1 MTSSK
6 NSGHGGRFAAELPG
20 AGPATS
26 PAPAES
32 LERKKT
38 LLHFLPGPALF
49 VLALLIPPPEGVT
62 EIGMR
67 SLAIFL
73 WVMAWWIA
81 EPVPLAT
88 TAFLALGLLVLCGV
102 FPLERA
108 FGFWAHWVNL
118 FLIGACI
125 IGQAMNIH
133 GLNKRFAYWIMS
145 RRMIG
150 NSPWRLMMALLW
162 GCALLSAIASNT
174 VCTILFTSIALS
186 FIRNFNI
193 APRSRY
199 SVALLVGVPWAA
211 SIGGTATPVGAASHL
226 YSLGLLRDLDFHVRF
241 LPWMM
246 FGVPMMLIA
255 MAAMMLVI
263 RLIFRPEFEKVQI
276 SSSFAREQLLR
287 LGPLRRGEKISA
299 AVLLTALSLWMLP
312 DLVHFLMEPSH
323 PLALWVQD
331 RLSWAVVALL
341 AAMSL
346 FVIPV
351 DWKEKRFAMTW
362 DEAVKGVQWGVL
374 AIVAGALAI
383 GTALSST
390 EVGLGQLFIKGI
402 GLLSE
407 SGGTTTA
414 LVVTSLVFMGLLT
427 NGVSNFASMSIVIPI
442 MLALAVVPGS
452 GLNPVALTLCLGLT
466 ASWAFAL
473 PSATPL
479 NAIAFSSGIVR
490 TSDMFRGGIVLALL
504 CTLANIFIAYPLLNW
519 IFSVPGQ

>member
-1 MTSSK
+1 MTSGEHPG
-6 NSGHGGRFAAELPG
+6 SGQQAAAVLPG
-20 AGPATS
+20 TDVS
-26 PAPAES
+26 PDERKP
-32 LERKKT
+32 LERKKSLAGF
-38 LLHFLPGPALF
+38 LLGPALF
-49 VLALLIPPPEGVT
+49 AVALLLPPPEGVT

-67 SLAIFL
+67 SLGVFL
-73 WVMAWWIA
+73 WVMAWWVA
-81 EPVPLAT
+81 EPIPLPA
-88 TAFLALGLLVLCGV
+88 TAFLSLVLLILCGV

-133 GLNKRFAYWIMS
+133 GVNKRFAYWIMS
-145 RRMIG
+145 LRVIG
-150 NSPWRLMMALLW
+150 NSSWRLMLALLW
-162 GCALLSAIASNT
+162 ACALLSAIASNT

-199 SVALLVGVPWAA
+199 SVALLVCVPWAA
-211 SIGGTATPVGAASHL
+211 SIGGTATPVGAAGHL
-226 YSLGLLRDLDFHVRF
+226 YSLGLLREMDFHVGF

-263 RLIFRPEFEKVQI
+263 RLVFRPEFEKIQV
-276 SSSFAREQLLR
+276 SSSFAREELR
-287 LGPLRRGEKISA
+287 KLGPVRRGEKISV
-299 AVLLTALSLWMLP
+299 AVLLAALALWMLP
-312 DLVHFLMEPSH
+312 DLVYFLVEPSH
-323 PLALWVQD
+323 PAAQWVQN

-346 FVIPV
+346 FIIPV
-351 DWKEKRFAMTW
+351 NWKERRFAMTW
-362 DEAVKGVQWGVL
+362 DEAVKGIHWGVL

-390 EVGLGQLFIKGI
+390 EVGLGQLFVKGI

-407 SGGTTTA
+407 YGGTTTV
-414 LVVTSLVFMGLLT
+414 LVAASIVFLGLLT

-442 MLALAVVPGS
+442 MLPLAAAPGS

-490 TSDMFRGGIVLALL
+490 TSDMFRGGIVLAVL
-504 CTLANIFIAYPLLNW
+504 CTLASILIAYPLLNW
-519 IFSVPGQ
+519 IFS